1 MSTPAEAS
9 SGDGVLVG
17 RCYTK
22 ARRHPLMIG
31 KWPGGQMAIPGGPY
45 TVPQVAV
52 IAMTFAVLM
61 LTRAVW
67 AHFGLVNFVIA
78 LGVPYGLSLVVR
90 HVHVDGRNPLLV
102 AVSAGGALA
111 APSAGRLGGRPVKPV
126 GRYRPLVGVCSVTWT
141 EEPEDPA
148 RRAEDFARGVG
159 DFARGVGDFAR
170 VVGEPVAAETAPSAA
185 GSTPGAP
192 AAGQPVAAAARAAG
206 RGRKPAAAAALLAL
220 RQEQM
225 RARAVDLNE
234 RGV

>member
-1 MSTPAEAS
+1 MSTPADAS
-9 SGDGVLVG
+9 FDDGVLVG

-31 KWPGGQMAIPGGPY
+31 KWPGGQRAIPGGPY

-52 IAMTFAVLM
+52 IAVSFAVLM

-67 AHFGLVNFVIA
+67 AHFGLVNLVIA

-102 AVSAGGALA
+102 AMSAGGAVA

-141 EEPEDPA
+141 EDA
-148 RRAEDFARGVG
+148 G
-159 DFARGVGDFAR
+159 DFAGGAEEPA
-170 VVGEPVAAETAPSAA
+170 VVETAPAAA
-185 GSTPGAP
+185 GSPSDVP
-192 AAGQPVAAAARAAG
+192 AAAGRPAAAAARAG
-206 RGRKPAAAAALLAL
+206 TRGGGPVAAAAALLAL

-225 RARAVDLNE
+225 RARAVGVDVE

>member
-1 MSTPAEAS
+1 MSAPAEVP

-31 KWPGGQMAIPGGPY
+31 KWPGGQMTIPGGPY

-52 IAMTFAVLM
+52 IAVTFAVLM
-61 LTRAVW
+61 LTREVW

-102 AVSAGGALA
+102 AVSAGEAVT

-141 EEPEDPA
+141 ED
-148 RRAEDFARGVG
+148 AEDFAGG
-159 DFARGVGDFAR
+159 AE
-170 VVGEPVAAETAPSAA
+170 EPAVAETASAAA
-185 GSTPGAP
+185 GSPSDVP
-192 AAGQPVAAAARAAG
+192 AAAGRPAAAAARAG
-206 RGRKPAAAAALLAL
+206 TRGGSPVAAAAALLAL

-225 RARAVDLNE
+225 RARAVGVDVE

>member
-52 IAMTFAVLM
+52 IAVTFAVLM

-111 APSAGRLGGRPVKPV
+111 APSTGRLGGRPVKPV
-126 GRYRPLVGVCSVTWT
+126 GRYRPLMGVCSVTWT
-141 EEPEDPA
+141 EQPEAPA
-148 RRAEDFARGVG
+148 RRAK
-159 DFARGVGDFAR
+159 DFAR
-170 VVGEPVAAETAPSAA
+170 VVGEPAAVETVLAAA

-192 AAGQPVAAAARAAG
+192 AAGQPVAAAARAG
-206 RGRKPAAAAALLAL
+206 SRGGKPAAAAALLAL

>member
-1 MSTPAEAS
+1 MSD
-9 SGDGVLVG
+9 DGVLVG

-31 KWPGGQMAIPGGPY
+31 KWPGGRKAIPGGPY

-52 IAMTFAVLM
+52 IAVVFTVLM
-61 LTRAVW
+61 LTRGVW

-102 AVSAGGALA
+102 AVSAGGAVA

-141 EEPEDPA
+141 EQAPDPVGVAEEPVVAESAPA
-148 RRAEDFARGVG
+148 
-159 DFARGVGDFAR
+159 
-170 VVGEPVAAETAPSAA
+170 VVGGPA
-185 GSTPGAP
+185 G
-192 AAGQPVAAAARAAG
+192 AGGRVVAAAA
-206 RGRKPAAAAALLAL
+206 LMAL

-225 RARAVDLNE
+225 RARVRGVDDE

>member
-1 MSTPAEAS
+1 MAVSE
-9 SGDGVLVG
+9 GGVMIG

-31 KWPGGQMAIPGGPY
+31 KWPGGRKAIPGGPY

-52 IAMTFAVLM
+52 IAATFAVLM
-61 LTRAVW
+61 LTRSVW

-102 AVSAGGALA
+102 ALSAGSAVT

-126 GRYRPLVGVCSVTWT
+126 GRARPLVGVCTVTWT
-141 EEPEDPA
+141 AQAQGVAVAVEQPA
-148 RRAEDFARGVG
+148 V
-159 DFARGVGDFAR
+159 
-170 VVGEPVAAETAPSAA
+170 AETAPAAA
-185 GSTPGAP
+185 GSVPDVP
-192 AAGQPVAAAARAAG
+192 AAERATVAAG
-206 RGRKPAAAAALLAL
+206 RAGAGGGSPVTAAAALLAL
-220 RQEQM
+220 RQERM
-225 RARAVDLNE
+225 ARVRSVDDE

>member
-52 IAMTFAVLM
+52 IAVTFAVLM

-148 RRAEDFARGVG
+148 REAEDSARGAGQLAV
-159 DFARGVGDFAR
+159 
-170 VVGEPVAAETAPSAA
+170 AETVLAAA
-185 GSTPGAP
+185 GSTPGVP
-192 AAGQPVAAAARAAG
+192 AAGQPVAAVRAAG
-206 RGRKPAAAAALLAL
+206 RGGKPAAAAALLAL

-225 RARAVDLNE
+225 RARARGVDVE

>member
-1 MSTPAEAS
+1 MSTPAES
-9 SGDGVLVG
+9 SSVDGVLVG

-52 IAMTFAVLM
+52 IAVTFAVLM
-61 LTRAVW
+61 LTRSVW
-67 AHFGLVNFVIA
+67 AHFGLANFVIA
-78 LGVPYGLSLVVR
+78 LVVPYGLSLVVR

-111 APSAGRLGGRPVKPV
+111 APAAGRLGGRPVKPV

-141 EEPEDPA
+141 EQPPDFAGVTEEPVVAAADPA
-148 RRAEDFARGVG
+148 
-159 DFARGVGDFAR
+159 
-170 VVGEPVAAETAPSAA
+170 AAGGPSAL
-185 GSTPGAP
+185 P
-192 AAGQPVAAAARAAG
+192 ATTGRPAAAAARAGTRAG
-206 RGRKPAAAAALLAL
+206 SPVVAAAALLAL

-225 RARAVDLNE
+225 KVRDVDVE
-234 RGV
+234 RGCEQ

>member
-52 IAMTFAVLM
+52 IAVTFAVLM

-90 HVHVDGRNPLLV
+90 HVHVDGRNPLLF

-126 GRYRPLVGVCSVTWT
+126 GRYQPLVGVCSVTWT
-141 EEPEDPA
+141 EDVPDCSGA
-148 RRAEDFARGVG
+148 A
-159 DFARGVGDFAR
+159 
-170 VVGEPVAAETAPSAA
+170 GEPVSAGEAPAAA
-185 GSTPGAP
+185 GSAPGGP
-192 AAGQPVAAAARAAG
+192 AAVRPVVAAG
-206 RGRKPAAAAALLAL
+206 RPGSRGGKPAAAAALLAL

-225 RARAVDLNE
+225 RARARAVDVE

>member
-1 MSTPAEAS
+1 MSTPADAS
-9 SGDGVLVG
+9 SDDGVLVG
-17 RCYTK
+17 RCYTR

-31 KWPGGQMAIPGGPY
+31 KWPGGRKAIPGGPY

-52 IAMTFAVLM
+52 IAVTFAVLM

-67 AHFGLVNFVIA
+67 AHFGLVNFAIA

-90 HVHVDGRNPLLV
+90 HVHVDGRNPLL
-102 AVSAGGALA
+102 AAMSAGGALA

-141 EEPEDPA
+141 EAQDFVGA
-148 RRAEDFARGVG
+148 AE
-159 DFARGVGDFAR
+159 
-170 VVGEPVAAETAPSAA
+170 EPVAAETASSAA
-185 GSTPGAP
+185 GGPPGTPAPGVRAGA
-192 AAGQPVAAAARAAG
+192 GGGGPVV
-206 RGRKPAAAAALLAL
+206 AAAALLAL

-225 RARAVDLNE
+225 RARVRAVDDE

>member
-1 MSTPAEAS
+1 MSTPAEMP
-9 SGDGVLVG
+9 SGDEVLVG

-31 KWPGGQMAIPGGPY
+31 KWPGGQMTIPGGPY

-52 IAMTFAVLM
+52 IAVTFAVLM

-102 AVSAGGALA
+102 AVSAGGAVT
-111 APSAGRLGGRPVKPV
+111 APSAGRLSGRPVKPV

-141 EEPEDPA
+141 EEAPDSS
-148 RRAEDFARGVG
+148 
-159 DFARGVGDFAR
+159 R
-170 VVGEPVAAETAPSAA
+170 VAGEEAVSETASSAVGGPSGMPAAAVRA
-185 GSTPGAP
+185 GSRGGSP
-192 AAGQPVAAAARAAG
+192 AG
-206 RGRKPAAAAALLAL
+206 AAAALLAL
-220 RQEQM
+220 RQEQL
-225 RARAVDLNE
+225 RARGVDVE

>member
-9 SGDGVLVG
+9 SDDGVLVG

-52 IAMTFAVLM
+52 IAVTFAVLM

-102 AVSAGGALA
+102 AVSAGGAVA
-111 APSAGRLGGRPVKPV
+111 APSAGRLGGRPVRPV
-126 GRYRPLVGVCSVTWT
+126 GRYRPLVGVCSVTWADEAPNFAGAA
-141 EEPEDPA
+141 EEPA
-148 RRAEDFARGVG
+148 VAEV
-159 DFARGVGDFAR
+159 
-170 VVGEPVAAETAPSAA
+170 
-185 GSTPGAP
+185 AP
-192 AAGQPVAAAARAAG
+192 AAARSAPGVAATGRPAAAG
-206 RGRKPAAAAALLAL
+206 ARVTAAAALLAL

-225 RARAVDLNE
+225 RARARDVDDE

>member
-9 SGDGVLVG
+9 SDDGVLVG

-52 IAMTFAVLM
+52 IAVTFAVLM

-111 APSAGRLGGRPVKPV
+111 APSAGRLGGRPVRPV

-148 RRAEDFARGVG
+148 QVAGGPA
-159 DFARGVGDFAR
+159 
-170 VVGEPVAAETAPSAA
+170 AAETVLAAA

-192 AAGQPVAAAARAAG
+192 AAARAG
-206 RGRKPAAAAALLAL
+206 SRGGKPAAAAALLAL

-225 RARAVDLNE
+225 RARVRAVDVE

>member
-1 MSTPAEAS
+1 MSTPADAS
-9 SGDGVLVG
+9 SSDEVLVG

-31 KWPGGQMAIPGGPY
+31 KWPGGRKAIPGGPY
-45 TVPQVAV
+45 TVPQVIV
-52 IAMTFAVLM
+52 IAVVFAVLM

-102 AVSAGGALA
+102 ALSAGGAVA
-111 APSAGRLGGRPVKPV
+111 APAAGRLGGRPVKPV

-141 EEPEDPA
+141 EE
-148 RRAEDFARGVG
+148 AEDFAGR
-159 DFARGVGDFAR
+159 AEEPA
-170 VVGEPVAAETAPSAA
+170 VVETAPAAA
-185 GSTPGAP
+185 GSAPDVP
-192 AAGQPVAAAARAAG
+192 AAAGRPTAAAAAARG
-206 RGRKPAAAAALLAL
+206 GSPVAAAAALLAL
-220 RQEQM
+220 RQEQT
-225 RARAVDLNE
+225 RARGVDDE